1 MRILA
6 AGGGSGGHVTP
17 VAAVLR
23 EIKQRYPDTEIRFWC
38 DRKFGASARSVMYH
52 FDPSIKVDTVT
63 SGKLRRYHHL
73 SVFQQLLKF
82 RTIVLPN
89 ITDMVKVMVG
99 LIESILKLIA
109 WRPDVVFTKGGFV
122 CLPIGMAAKLLRIP
136 LVIHDS
142 DAHPGLTN
150 RILARFATSIGTGA
164 PLKFYNYPASKA
176 QYVGVPVRADFT
188 PYPAERQAAAKQALG
203 FSAER
208 PLMVVTGGGLGAKRL
223 NMAVAGQLQALLQHT
238 NIILIS
244 GESQFDEMNALTPRD
259 DTRFQLYP
267 FVSKAMADMLGA
279 ADIVVARAG
288 ATTIVELA
296 ALAKP
301 TILVPNGYLTGGHQ
315 LKNAA
320 VYAEK
325 GAVSVLDEEELEKDP
340 AKLTD
345 EVLNLLADK
354 TRLQAM
360 GRAFHTFAKP
370 NAAKDMAEMILAAA
384 K

>member
-89 ITDMVKVMVG
+89 IIDMVKVLVG

-122 CLPIGMAAKLLRIP
+122 CLPIGMATKLLRIP

-142 DAHPGLTN
+142 DAHPCLTN
-150 RILARFATSIGTGA
+150 RILARFATLS
-164 PLKFYNYPASKA
+164 
-176 QYVGVPVRADFT
+176 
-188 PYPAERQAAAKQALG
+188 
-203 FSAER
+203 
-208 PLMVVTGGGLGAKRL
+208 
-223 NMAVAGQLQALLQHT
+223 
-238 NIILIS
+238 
-244 GESQFDEMNALTPRD
+244 
-259 DTRFQLYP
+259 
-267 FVSKAMADMLGA
+267 
-279 ADIVVARAG
+279 
-288 ATTIVELA
+288 
-296 ALAKP
+296 
-301 TILVPNGYLTGGHQ
+301 
-315 LKNAA
+315 
-320 VYAEK
+320 
-325 GAVSVLDEEELEKDP
+325 
-340 AKLTD
+340 
-345 EVLNLLADK
+345 
-354 TRLQAM
+354 
-360 GRAFHTFAKP
+360 
-370 NAAKDMAEMILAAA
+370 
-384 K
+384 